1 MYKDSVKMIEVAYLS
16 PHNTFS
22 RMRLFDKKTTMAE
35 IIEYSLSNKDDF
47 NFEIQPTDKYA
58 SRCYQIIIQCEDQVK
73 VNSIYR
79 LNLKDLE
86 HELENIQLEVA
97 QRCFEEMFI
106 LFDNRIS
113 KVLSASEVSI
123 LPQDHYD
130 NKVKGHAD
138 LEILHMIQI
147 GLLHITRNISLSEWQ
162 SDTTLADIC
171 DSALQLSELI
181 DQIVESVK
189 NRFK

>member
-22 RMRLFDKKTTMAE
+22 RTRLFDTKTTIEE

-47 NFEIQPTDKYA
+47 YFEIQPDDKYA
-58 SRCYQIIIQCEDQVK
+58 SRCYQVKIQCENQVE
-73 VNSIYR
+73 VNSIYHF
-79 LNLKDLE
+79 NLKDLE
-86 HELENIQLEVA
+86 HELESIQLEVA
-97 QRCFEEMFI
+97 QRYFEEMLI

-123 LPQDHYD
+123 LPQNNYD
-130 NKVKGHAD
+130 KVKGHAD
-138 LEILHMIQI
+138 LEILHMLQI

-171 DSALQLSELI
+171 DSALQLSILI
-181 DQIVESVK
+181 DQIVETVK
-189 NRFK
+189 DRFK